1 MGELRHFTRS
11 ATPICNRAQNPLQ
24 LVVGRGNWVVGRGA
38 TSTFAYVEAQFN
50 SLPLE
55 HALSDV
61 FAANDLL

>member
-24 LVVGRGNWVVGRGA
+24 LVVGRG
-38 TSTFAYVEAQFN
+38 TIFAYVEAQFN